1 MFRNGVGYLELKQHE
16 MGYLQNIPSSSFY
29 KFILYK
35 EERQKII
42 LLITPSQVSFLALDD
57 LTQETFNEHG
67 HHFQRAEDITKVRV
81 HPVTVLSD
89 LYKNLGKSD
98 MLGLSGRHGILTYL

>member
-1 MFRNGVGYLELKQHE
+1 MNFISNFFACFGNSCV
-16 MGYLQNIPSSSFY
+16 QNILNKLVYQYCFY
-29 KFILYK
+29 K
-35 EERQKII
+35 EARQRII
-42 LLITPSQVSFLALDD
+42 LFITQSQVSFLALDD
-57 LTQETFNEHG
+57 LTQDTFNEHG

-98 MLGLSGRHGILTYL
+98 MLCLSGRKGSLSGLFY